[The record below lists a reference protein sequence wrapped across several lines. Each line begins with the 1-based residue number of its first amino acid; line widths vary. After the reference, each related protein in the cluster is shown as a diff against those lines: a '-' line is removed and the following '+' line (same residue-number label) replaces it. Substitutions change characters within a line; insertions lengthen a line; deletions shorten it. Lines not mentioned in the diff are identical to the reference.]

1 MLFVDNKKVIKNIL
15 IKPREMIYDST
26 LSETLKL
33 KKPNGL
39 LCPW

>member
-26 LSETLKL
+26 LSETLSETL
-33 KKPNGL
+33 S
-39 LCPW
+39 